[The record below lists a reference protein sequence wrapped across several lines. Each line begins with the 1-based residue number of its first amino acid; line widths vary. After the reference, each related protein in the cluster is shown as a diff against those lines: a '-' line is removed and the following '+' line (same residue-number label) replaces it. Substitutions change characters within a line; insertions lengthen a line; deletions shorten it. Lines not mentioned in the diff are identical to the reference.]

1 MIMTDDGLHYSMMFS
16 TTSDRPEAE
25 RIAAL
30 LVEQGLAA
38 CVQLMAIDSVYK
50 WKGKI
55 EKTGE
60 ILLLIKTRSDHVDT
74 AMLTIK
80 AAHSYEVPEI
90 IAVPIESGLP
100 EYLAWIDAGIG

>member
-1 MIMTDDGLHYSMMFS
+1 MTDDTHHYSMMLS
-16 TTSDRPEAE
+16 TTSNRPEAE
-25 RIAAL
+25 RIAGV

-38 CVQLMAIDSVYK
+38 CVQLMSVDSVYL

-60 ILLLIKTRSDHVDT
+60 ILLLIKTRSDHVDK
-74 AMLTIK
+74 AILAIK

-100 EYLAWIDAGIG
+100 EYLAWIDETIS

>member
-1 MIMTDDGLHYSMMFS
+1 MPDDTNHYSLMFS

-25 RIAAL
+25 RIASV

-38 CVQLMAIDSVYK
+38 CVQLMPIDSVYM

-60 ILLLIKTRSDHVDT
+60 ILLLIKTRADHVDK
-74 AMLTIK
+74 AILAIK

-90 IAVPIESGLP
+90 IAIPIESGLP
-100 EYLAWIDAGIG
+100 EYLAWIDGTVA

>member
-1 MIMTDDGLHYSMMFS
+1 MPDDTHHYSMMFS

-25 RIAAL
+25 RVAGL

-38 CVQLMAIDSVYK
+38 CVQLMPIGSVYM

-60 ILLLIKTRSDHVDT
+60 ILLLIKTRTDHVDK
-74 AMLTIK
+74 AILAIK

-90 IAVPIESGLP
+90 IAIPIEAGLP
-100 EYLAWIDAGIG
+100 EYLAWIDGVIS

>member
-1 MIMTDDGLHYSMMFS
+1 MPDDTHHYSMMFS

-25 RIAAL
+25 RIAGL

-38 CVQLMAIDSVYK
+38 CVQLMPIDSVYM

-60 ILLLIKTRSDHVDT
+60 ILLLIKTRSDCVDK

-90 IAVPIESGLP
+90 IAVPIEAGLP
-100 EYLAWIDAGIG
+100 EYLAWISAGMS